1 MCRRAVLGSDPSQA
15 AAFSTDKWVSG
26 ARRHPKLAT
35 AETNDL
41 ITEVTQLPV
50 QPGAAMRLLWMLE
63 DPRTSAADL
72 GRLIESDP
80 ALSTQVIRLSN
91 TAFYGLSGKVS
102 SAWRAVTVLGLAT
115 VRAIA
120 TTAAFDL
127 FSEKGRSVPDEFWEH
142 SVTTAAA
149 AAAIARR
156 VGVQPNDAFSAG
168 LLHDLGTA
176 LVFRR
181 APRRYDTM
189 IERRIAEPDSS
200 LVDIEF
206 EEFGA
211 THAEVGAAALGVMRF
226 PAEMVE
232 AIGGH
237 HRPPALVT
245 SLLGRLL
252 IAADAVAL
260 EVDGVDSEENAPIGE
275 ALEALDIA
283 ASAAES
289 LVNEVRA
296 DQENLSG
303 FLSVR

>member
-1 MCRRAVLGSDPSQA
+1 M
-15 AAFSTDKWVSG
+15 T
-26 ARRHPKLAT
+26 T

-127 FSEKGRSVPDEFWEH
+127 FSEKGRSVPDDFWEH

-181 APRRYDTM
+181 APRRYDTAM
-189 IERRIAEPDSS
+189 DRRTASPELL
-200 LVDIEF
+200 LVDIEN
-206 EEFGA
+206 EEFGT
-211 THAEVGAAALGVMRF
+211 THAQVGAAALGVMRF
-226 PAEMVE
+226 PADMAE
-232 AIGGH
+232 AIGEH
-237 HRPPALVT
+237 HSDPKTVK
-245 SLLGRLL
+245 SVLGRLL

-260 EVDGVDSEENAPIGE
+260 EVDGVNHEENVEIGD
-275 ALEALDIA
+275 ALEALEIS
-283 ASAAES
+283 ASAADG
-289 LVNEVRA
+289 LVEEVRR
-296 DQENLSG
+296 DQENLGS
-303 FLSVR
+303 FLTVR

>member
-1 MCRRAVLGSDPSQA
+1 MP
-15 AAFSTDKWVSG
+15 
-26 ARRHPKLAT
+26 T

-50 QPGAAMRLLWMLE
+50 PPGAALRLLWMLD

-72 GRLIESDP
+72 GRLIESDS
-80 ALSTQVIRLSN
+80 ALSTPVIRLSN
-91 TAFYGLSGKVS
+91 TDFYGVSGTVS
-102 SAWRAVTVLGLAT
+102 NAWRAVTVLGLAT

-127 FSEKGRSVPDEFWEH
+127 FSENGRSLPDDFWPH
-142 SVTTAAA
+142 SVTAAAA

-156 VGVQPNDAFSAG
+156 VGIQPNDAFSAG

-181 APRRYDTM
+181 APRRYATAM
-189 IERRIAEPDSS
+189 ERRETSPELA
-200 LVDIEF
+200 LTDIEN

-226 PAEMVE
+226 PAEVVE
-232 AIGGH
+232 AIAGH
-237 HRPPALVT
+237 HREPRGVS

-260 EVDGVDSEENAPIGE
+260 EVDCVDSEENVEIGD
-275 ALEALDIA
+275 ALDALGISR
-283 ASAAES
+283 SACDG
-289 LVNEVRA
+289 LVDEVRGE
-296 DQENLSG
+296 QTRLGS
-303 FLSVR
+303 FLA

>member
-1 MCRRAVLGSDPSQA
+1 M
-15 AAFSTDKWVSG
+15 
-26 ARRHPKLAT
+26 AT

-149 AAAIARR
+149 AAALARR

-168 LLHDLGTA
+168 LLHDVGTA

-189 IERRIAEPDSS
+189 MDRRVAEPDRPS
-200 LVDIEF
+200 VEIEM

-211 THAEVGAAALGVMRF
+211 THAQVGAAALGVMRF

-232 AIGGH
+232 AIAAH
-237 HRPPALVT
+237 HTTPAEVDT
-245 SLLGRLL
+245 LLGRLV

-260 EVDGVDSEENAPIGE
+260 EVDGIDSEDNAPIGE
-275 ALEALDIA
+275 ALEALDIP
-283 ASAAES
+283 ASAADGM
-289 LVNEVRA
+289 VDEVRN
-296 DQENLSG
+296 DQENLSS
-303 FLSVR
+303 FLTVR

>member
-1 MCRRAVLGSDPSQA
+1 M
-15 AAFSTDKWVSG
+15 T
-26 ARRHPKLAT
+26 T
-35 AETNDL
+35 AESNDL
-41 ITEVTQLPV
+41 IAEITQLPV

-72 GRLIESDP
+72 GRLIESDA

-127 FSEKGRSVPDEFWEH
+127 FSEKGRSVPDDFWEH
-142 SVTTAAA
+142 SVSTAAA

-156 VGVQPNDAFSAG
+156 VGIQPNDAFSAG

-181 APRRYDTM
+181 APRRYDAAMDRRTASPELLLTD
-189 IERRIAEPDSS
+189 IER
-200 LVDIEF
+200 

-211 THAEVGAAALGVMRF
+211 THAEVGAAALGVMRL

-232 AIGGH
+232 AIAEH
-237 HRPPALVT
+237 HNEPREVT

-252 IAADAVAL
+252 IAADAIAL
-260 EVDGVDSEENAPIGE
+260 EVDGVNREENAEIGD
-275 ALEALDIA
+275 ALEALEIT
-283 ASAAES
+283 ASAGEG
-289 LVNEVRA
+289 LVDEVRR
-296 DQENLSG
+296 DQDNLGS
-303 FLSVR
+303 FLTVR

>member
-1 MCRRAVLGSDPSQA
+1 MAI
-15 AAFSTDKWVSG
+15 
-26 ARRHPKLAT
+26 

-149 AAAIARR
+149 AAALARR
-156 VGVQPNDAFSAG
+156 VGIQPNDAFSAG
-168 LLHDLGTA
+168 LLHDVGTA

-189 IERRIAEPDSS
+189 IERHIAEPDRP
-200 LVDIEF
+200 LVEIEL
-206 EEFGA
+206 EEFGT

-226 PAEMVE
+226 PGDMVD
-232 AIGGH
+232 AISTH
-237 HRPPALVT
+237 HTPPSEVT
-245 SLLGRLL
+245 PLLSRLL

-260 EVDGVDSEENAPIGE
+260 EVDGVDSEENAPIGV
-275 ALEALDIA
+275 ALEALDIP
-283 ASAAES
+283 ASAADGM
-289 LVNEVRA
+289 VDEVRS
-296 DQENLSG
+296 DQENLSS
-303 FLSVR
+303 FLTVR

>member
-1 MCRRAVLGSDPSQA
+1 M
-15 AAFSTDKWVSG
+15 
-26 ARRHPKLAT
+26 AT
-35 AETNDL
+35 AEANDL

-80 ALSTQVIRLSN
+80 ALSTQVIRLAN

-127 FSEKGRSVPDEFWEH
+127 FSEKGRSVPDDFWPH

-156 VGVQPNDAFSAG
+156 VGIQPNDAFSSG
-168 LLHDLGTA
+168 LLHDLGSA

-181 APRRYDTM
+181 APRRYDAVLELLQSDPTLSRLDA
-189 IERRIAEPDSS
+189 ERQ
-200 LVDIEF
+200 
-206 EEFGA
+206 EFGM
-211 THAEVGAAALGVMRF
+211 THADVGAAALSVMRF
-226 PAEMVE
+226 PADMVE
-232 AIGGH
+232 AIGSH
-237 HRPPALVT
+237 HNPPSEITAHMGRVLV
-245 SLLGRLL
+245 
-252 IAADAVAL
+252 AADAIAI
-260 EVDGVDSEENAPIGE
+260 EIDHITSEQNVPVVE
-275 ALEALDIA
+275 ALEALDIPSA
-283 ASAAES
+283 AAES
-289 LVNEVRA
+289 LLDEVRS
-296 DQENLSG
+296 DQDNLAG
-303 FLSVR
+303 FLTVR

>member
-1 MCRRAVLGSDPSQA
+1 M
-15 AAFSTDKWVSG
+15 
-26 ARRHPKLAT
+26 AT

-80 ALSTQVIRLSN
+80 ALSTQVIRLAN

-127 FSEKGRSVPDEFWEH
+127 FSEKGRSVPDDFWPH

-156 VGVQPNDAFSAG
+156 VGIQPNDAFSSG
-168 LLHDLGTA
+168 LLHDLGSA

-181 APRRYDTM
+181 APRRYDAVLELLAANPEM
-189 IERRIAEPDSS
+189 SRIDAEH
-200 LVDIEF
+200 L
-206 EEFGA
+206 EFGM
-211 THAEVGAAALGVMRF
+211 THAEVGAAALSVMRF

-232 AIGGH
+232 AISMH
-237 HRPPALVT
+237 HTPPAEVT
-245 SLLGRLL
+245 TPLARVL

-260 EVDGVDSEENAPIGE
+260 EVDNISSEQNAPLE
-275 ALEALDIA
+275 ETLAALEMPS
-283 ASAAES
+283 SAGES
-289 LVNEVRA
+289 LVAEVRS
-296 DQENLSG
+296 DQENLAG
-303 FLSVR
+303 FLTVR

>member
-1 MCRRAVLGSDPSQA
+1 M
-15 AAFSTDKWVSG
+15 
-26 ARRHPKLAT
+26 AT
-35 AETNDL
+35 AEANDL

-80 ALSTQVIRLSN
+80 ALSTQVIRLAN

-127 FSEKGRSVPDEFWEH
+127 FSEKGRSVPDDFWPH

-156 VGVQPNDAFSAG
+156 IGIQPNDAFSSG
-168 LLHDLGTA
+168 LLHDLGAA

-181 APRRYDTM
+181 APRRYDAVLELMANDPTLTKLDA
-189 IERRIAEPDSS
+189 ERQ
-200 LVDIEF
+200 
-206 EEFGA
+206 EFGV
-211 THAEVGAAALGVMRF
+211 THAEVGAAALSVMRF
-226 PAEMVE
+226 PADMVE
-232 AIGGH
+232 AIGAH
-237 HRPPALVT
+237 HTNPAEVT
-245 SLLGRLL
+245 SQLGRLL
-252 IAADAVAL
+252 LAADSVAI
-260 EVDGVDSEENAPIGE
+260 EVDHITTEQNAPIAD
-275 ALEALDIA
+275 ALEALDIPGA
-283 ASAAES
+283 AAES
-289 LVNEVRA
+289 LVEEVRK
-296 DQENLSG
+296 DQENLAG
-303 FLSVR
+303 FLTVR